1 MAKRYYWLKLDAP
14 FFNDAKIKKLRK
26 LAGGD
31 TFTIIYLKMMMLSLE
46 KAGYLLY
53 ENIEDSFEKEIAL
66 KIDEDI
72 ENVVVTVNYLKLQ
85 GLLRDCG
92 NNEYSMPQV
101 LTRIGSETDKAQ
113 LMRRKRAMDKLSGNN
128 VTSMLPNCY
137 TDKDIDI
144 DIDLYKERDL
154 CAPSIDQVKDFC
166 KDNCLSVNP
175 DKFYYYYLGRSWKI
189 NGEIFDWKAKLFE
202 WNAGDSNNSLSEG
215 ESIVSDYNRE
225 E

>member
-85 GLLRDCG
+85 GLLRDCD

-101 LTRIGSETDKAQ
+101 ITRIGSETDKAQ
-113 LMRRKRAMDKLSGNN
+113 LMRRKRVLDKNGNN

-137 TDKDIDI
+137 LDKDIDI
-144 DIDLYKERDL
+144 DIDLHKERDM

-175 DKFYYYYLGRSWKI
+175 DKFYYYYLGRDWKI
-189 NGEIFDWKAKLFE
+189 NGEVFDWKAKLFE

>member
-1 MAKRYYWLKLDAP
+1 MAKRYYWLKLDVP

-85 GLLRDCG
+85 GLLCDCG

-101 LTRIGSETDKAQ
+101 INRIGSETDKAQ

-128 VTSMLPNCY
+128 VTS
-137 TDKDIDI
+137 
-144 DIDLYKERDL
+144 
-154 CAPSIDQVKDFC
+154 
-166 KDNCLSVNP
+166 
-175 DKFYYYYLGRSWKI
+175 
-189 NGEIFDWKAKLFE
+189 
-202 WNAGDSNNSLSEG
+202 SLSRSG
-215 ESIVSDYNRE
+215 
-225 E
+225 